1 MSAIALAT
9 SGRPAITWDDDD
21 FKNFKESYRL
31 LFNKILRIESLYVE
45 KRKAKEGYRAV
56 RITTT
61 DQQGN
66 EDYKIVDINQEFEN
80 ELQITLEEV
89 KDLVDKNQFSY
100 EELIAYLTSD
110 MVGDKKSL
118 KKELKSKKE
127 TKKEIKKKNG

>member
-1 MSAIALAT
+1 MT
-9 SGRPAITWDDDD
+9 H
-21 FKNFKESYRL
+21 YRSMK

-66 EDYKIVDINQEFEN
+66 EDYKIVDINQEFEK
-80 ELQITLEEV
+80 ELQTSLEEV